1 MKTKHQKKVKKFN
14 DILKAKNIGID
25 IQTGDNYDANFFLNS
40 PISNNNI
47 KDIPKKDSDIF
58 EEYVVNPISTEE
70 LSKKYFA
77 YQMRI
82 ILHSSIVNLPQTEH
96 RKKIDTQ
103 RNTHAN
109 RFSEL
114 ESSSFQKDL
123 SSSSRKNRRSIKVL
137 HDPISPNAYFRKN
150 NSFLASDDD
159 S

>member
-14 DILKAKNIGID
+14 DILKARNIGID
-25 IQTGDNYDANFFLNS
+25 IQTGDNYDADFFLNS
-40 PISNNNI
+40 PFSNNI
-47 KDIPKKDSDIF
+47 KDIPKRDSDIF
-58 EEYVVNPISTEE
+58 EEYIVNPISTEE

-82 ILHSSIVNLPQTEH
+82 ILHSSIVNLPQIEH
-96 RKKIDTQ
+96 RKKMDTQ

-114 ESSSFQKDL
+114 ESSSFQKD
-123 SSSSRKNRRSIKVL
+123 SSSPTRKNRKSNNVL
-137 HDPISPNAYFRKN
+137 HDTISSSAYFRKS